1 LDVGSNNWVV
11 SGSRTQSG
19 LPMMMNDPHRTQ
31 SAPSLRYWVHLV
43 APGWNVIGGG
53 EPVLPGVSIGHN
65 EYGAW
70 GLTIFGSDTED
81 LYVYDTNPAN
91 PNQYKYN
98 GAWETMRIINDSV
111 PVKGEAPVAVELKY
125 TRHGPVLSEDR
136 THHKAYALRAAWMEI
151 GAAPYLASLRMDQAK
166 NWDEFRDACAYSRIP
181 SENMVW
187 ADRNGDI
194 GYQAV
199 SITPLR
205 PNWSGL
211 VPVPGD
217 GRYEWNGYLP
227 IKALPH
233 AHNPDKGYYATAN
246 NYQFPLDYPY
256 PEARHYTGAD
266 PFRVSRISEVLASG
280 PKETVADM
288 MRLQNDAV
296 SLPARSLVPLLSGI
310 VVDGAVERKARDVL
324 LAWNRSLDANSTAAG
339 VYEMWQRRLVADVR
353 DLLFPKEA
361 QPFLGQP
368 SMKKLIDWLEA
379 PDGRFGADP
388 IAGRDAL
395 LVRSLKEAVA
405 ELTKKLGADM
415 NGWTWGQPAYHHALI
430 HHPMSA
436 AVAPDVRAKIDV
448 GPYPRGGD
456 SYTVNA
462 TGTGDNQT
470 SGGSFKIIADTSD
483 WDQSLGENNPGQSGD
498 PESPHYRDLFELWA
512 RGKYF
517 PIFYTRPRVESVT
530 ESTLTLRPPSD
541 RR

>member
-1 LDVGSNNWVV
+1 
-11 SGSRTQSG
+11 
-19 LPMMMNDPHRTQ
+19 
-31 SAPSLRYWVHLV
+31 VHLV

-246 NYQFPLDYPY
+246 DYQFPPDYPY

-339 VYEMWQRRLVADVR
+339 FTTV
-353 DLLFPKEA
+353 
-361 QPFLGQP
+361 
-368 SMKKLIDWLEA
+368 
-379 PDGRFGADP
+379 DG
-388 IAGRDAL
+388 
-395 LVRSLKEAVA
+395 S
-405 ELTKKLGADM
+405 
-415 NGWTWGQPAYHHALI
+415 PA
-430 HHPMSA
+430 
-436 AVAPDVRAKIDV
+436 
-448 GPYPRGGD
+448 
-456 SYTVNA
+456 
-462 TGTGDNQT
+462 
-470 SGGSFKIIADTSD
+470 
-483 WDQSLGENNPGQSGD
+483 
-498 PESPHYRDLFELWA
+498 
-512 RGKYF
+512 
-517 PIFYTRPRVESVT
+517 
-530 ESTLTLRPPSD
+530 ST
-541 RR
+541 